1 MVSKIYRTT
10 RDQWQ
15 WEKSVLVPGTLM
27 SLVSSAAAVTVGG
40 LNMAVYVVAWDRRV
54 GSAASPFVE
63 LEATPSE
70 TSLKGDLLPRRLC
83 SWETTHGDL
92 GRHRER
98 WHRIAVF
105 CVLYR
110 KSSRADH
117 LCFVR
122 FLFVP
127 LLCSLFVHIHIRKL
141 CKVLHFLRPTHMQQ
155 HGVTVGQLAPTD
167 HADVMDV
174 SRKNVDNATA
184 ETDSRKPGSV
194 EPFGCTGDSKVS
206 PKQTVDGNGD
216 TKPVKPGPRGDDCV
230 R

>member
-1 MVSKIYRTT
+1 M
-10 RDQWQ
+10 
-15 WEKSVLVPGTLM
+15 
-27 SLVSSAAAVTVGG
+27 
-40 LNMAVYVVAWDRRV
+40 
-54 GSAASPFVE
+54 
-63 LEATPSE
+63 
-70 TSLKGDLLPRRLC
+70 
-83 SWETTHGDL
+83 
-92 GRHRER
+92 
-98 WHRIAVF
+98 
-105 CVLYR
+105 LYG

-194 EPFGCTGDSKVS
+194 EPVGCTGDSKVS

-216 TKPVKPGPRGDDCV
+216 TKPGPKEVTTASGKGGSGSKSPEKEVFVPAPPPATNAWTKRMQVSRSVVKSGAESADADDIPSTARTRSPTQGHKV
-230 R
+230 T